1 MTNSLDLERQR
12 LSWFGWVD
20 PTSKSLKA
28 ENLSKV
34 SQKNK
39 AEKEGGKILSIGRTQ
54 TIFAGWR

>member
-39 AEKEGGKILSIGRTQ
+39 AEKEGGKIPSIGRTQ